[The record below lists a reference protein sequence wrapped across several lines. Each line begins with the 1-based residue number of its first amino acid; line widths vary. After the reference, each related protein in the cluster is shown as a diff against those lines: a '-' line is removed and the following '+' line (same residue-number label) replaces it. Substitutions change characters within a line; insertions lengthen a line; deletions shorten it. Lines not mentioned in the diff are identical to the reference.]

1 MISPASLSTAR
12 DSSGSRL
19 IEWTS
24 GRRVLALDVPSGLE
38 PASGSLHEPHVRAEA
53 TLTLALPKHGL
64 RGAEVREAVGQLLL
78 ADISVPAA
86 VYAGLGLEFA
96 SPFAR
101 GPIVRLV
108 S

>member
-1 MISPASLSTAR
+1 
-12 DSSGSRL
+12 
-19 IEWTS
+19 
-24 GRRVLALDVPSGLE
+24 
-38 PASGSLHEPHVRAEA
+38 
-53 TLTLALPKHGL
+53 
-64 RGAEVREAVGQLLL
+64 VGQLLL

-86 VYAGLGLEFA
+86 VYARLGLEFA